1 MGQHDDLIQIFIEES
16 RDYIDLLD
24 QAIVKFENEPDNK
37 ALFDEIFR
45 AFHTL
50 KGNAGLVGMKK
61 FEKIAHVTE
70 EILTDIR
77 DGKIEISADIITFLL
92 DSLDRLKIL
101 HEAIEEHET
110 DAGENIDSPET
121 PVVPSKST
129 AGAEAEDAPPA
140 APAEQAQAPAEEKAN
155 NKEETPDEIV
165 AEDGSWGIFPEN
177 QPGAQKAGDAPEE
190 IVAADG
196 SWGLFTENLPQKDAE
211 KPAPAASAEET
222 NSGPTQ
228 NETSQGA
235 NGQARNGTSQKTDV
249 SSKWNKAESAIR
261 VDVGLLDKMMN
272 LVGELVLA
280 RNQIVQFS
288 TSQENANFHA
298 TTQRLNLVTS
308 ELQESVMKTRMQPI
322 GNVFNRFPR
331 VVRDVARDT
340 GKRVALKIEGQ
351 ETELD
356 KTIIEGIRDPLTHL
370 VRNAIDHGLEDPET
384 RSNLRKDP
392 QGTLILRAYHEGGQ
406 VNIEI
411 IDDGRGIDPEKIR
424 NKAVEKGLLSFDQ
437 AKNLSDRDAIN
448 LIFRAGFSTA
458 EKVTNISGRGVG
470 MDVVKTNIEKIG
482 GTVEIISN
490 PGKGTT
496 VKIKIPLTL
505 AIIPALVVTAGTQR
519 FAIPQ
524 INLLELVSLEGDD
537 VHAIENMGDAEIY
550 RLRGKLLPII
560 RLKNILKL
568 DDDEENKKDEAV
580 NIVVLG
586 ADDTQFGLVV
596 DLIHDTEEIV
606 VKPLDKHLK
615 EIGSFAGATVMGDGK
630 VALILDVVGL
640 AETARVALEKNQSFV
655 EAKENGEVGNEYSH
669 TLLLFSV
676 DDDDQY
682 ALPLSLVSRLETFP
696 ASAVEQAGNREVIQY
711 RGTIMPLL
719 RLENHLPI
727 RPMPQKD
734 TISVLTFTV
743 DKNDVGF
750 VVNEILDVIETNEK
764 VNSSALQQTGI
775 LGTIIIDGKITLMI
789 DAFRIIQSEFPEWF
803 NRKGDGIVKSR
814 PRILVVDD
822 SHFIRA
828 THRAYLESVGYQV
841 IEASDGE
848 DALEKLSAEDVDF
861 IITDI
866 EMPKMNGLELGRNI
880 RANKKFGHIPII
892 AVSSL
897 NDPESI
903 RASQEIGI
911 DDYLIKLNRE
921 EILNSIQ
928 NLLESSETVAA

>member
-92 DSLDRLKIL
+92 DSLDRLKVL

-110 DAGENIDSPET
+110 DAGEEIESPQA
-121 PVVPSKST
+121 PVVVPREAT
-129 AGAEAEDAPPA
+129 APATDRTEQPDTEQAADAKKNAPA
-140 APAEQAQAPAEEKAN
+140 ADGAV
-155 NKEETPDEIV
+155 PDEIV
-165 AEDGSWGIFPEN
+165 AEDGSWGLFPEN
-177 QPGAQKAGDAPEE
+177 QPNAGAPSGAQPEE
-190 IVAADG
+190 IVAEDG
-196 SWGLFTENLPQKDAE
+196 SWGLFTENIS
-211 KPAPAASAEET
+211 KPGQQPAAAADT
-222 NSGPTQ
+222 ATPQSGNTTPTQ
-228 NETSQGA
+228 QGEA
-235 NGQARNGTSQKTDV
+235 KNNGSTQKTDV
-249 SSKWNKAESAIR
+249 GSKWNKAESAIR

-384 RSNLRKDP
+384 RTNLKKDA

-424 NKAVEKGLLSFDQ
+424 NKAVERGLLSFDQ

-448 LIFRAGFSTA
+448 MIFRAGFSTA

-482 GTVEIISN
+482 GTVEIISTQ
-490 PGKGTT
+490 GKGTT

-505 AIIPALVVTAGTQR
+505 AIIPALVVTAGSQR

-524 INLLELVSLEGDD
+524 INLLELVSLEGED
-537 VHAIENMGDAEIY
+537 VNAIENMGDAEIY

-560 RLKNILKL
+560 RLKNILQL
-568 DDDEENKKDEAV
+568 EDDDDTPGDTV

-655 EAKENGEVGNEYSH
+655 DHKEGTDLSDEYSH

-676 DDDDQY
+676 ADEDQY

-727 RPMPQKD
+727 RPMPQSE

-743 DKNDVGF
+743 DNNDVGF
-750 VVNEILDVIETNEK
+750 VVNEILDVIETSEK

-775 LGTIIIDGKITLMI
+775 LGTIIIDGKITLLV
-789 DAFRIIQSEFPEWF
+789 DAFRIIQAEFPEWF
-803 NRKGDGIVKSR
+803 NRKGEDIVRTR

-841 IEASDGE
+841 VEARDGE
-848 DALEKLSAEDVDF
+848 DALEKLSSEDVDF
-861 IITDI
+861 IITDV
-866 EMPKMNGLELGRNI
+866 EMPKMDGLELGRNI

-897 NDPESI
+897 NDPEKI
-903 RASQEIGI
+903 QASQEIGI

-921 EILNSIQ
+921 EILSSIQ
-928 NLLESSETVAA
+928 RLLEEAQSVAA

>member
-92 DSLDRLKIL
+92 DSLDRLKVL

-110 DAGENIDSPET
+110 DAGEEIESPQA
-121 PVVPSKST
+121 PVVVPR
-129 AGAEAEDAPPA
+129 EAT
-140 APAEQAQAPAEEKAN
+140 APATDHAEQPDTEQTAEEKKNAPAADGAV
-155 NKEETPDEIV
+155 PDEIV

-177 QPGAQKAGDAPEE
+177 QPGAGRPDSTQPEE
-190 IVAADG
+190 IVAEDG
-196 SWGLFTENLPQKDAE
+196 SWGLFTENIS
-211 KPAPAASAEET
+211 KPGQQPAAAADNT
-222 NSGPTQ
+222 PAQSGNTTPTQ
-228 NETSQGA
+228 QGEA
-235 NGQARNGTSQKTDV
+235 KNNGSTQKTDV
-249 SSKWNKAESAIR
+249 GSKWNKAESAIR

-384 RSNLRKDP
+384 RTNLKKDA
-392 QGTLILRAYHEGGQ
+392 QGILILRAYHEGGQ

-411 IDDGRGIDPEKIR
+411 VDDGRGIDPEKIR
-424 NKAVEKGLLSFDQ
+424 NKAVERGLLSFDQ

-448 LIFRAGFSTA
+448 MIFRAGFSTA

-482 GTVEIISN
+482 GTVEIISTK
-490 PGKGTT
+490 GKGTT

-505 AIIPALVVTAGTQR
+505 AIIPALVVTAGSQR

-524 INLLELVSLEGDD
+524 INLLELVSLEGEDIN
-537 VHAIENMGDAEIY
+537 AIENMGDAEIY

-560 RLKNILKL
+560 RLKNILQL
-568 DDDEENKKDEAV
+568 EDDDTAASDAV

-655 EAKENGEVGNEYSH
+655 DHKEGTELSDEYSH

-676 DDDDQY
+676 ADEDQY

-727 RPMPQKD
+727 RPMPQSE

-743 DKNDVGF
+743 DNNDVGF
-750 VVNEILDVIETNEK
+750 VVNEILDVIETSAK
-764 VNSSALQQTGI
+764 VNSAALQQTGI
-775 LGTIIIDGKITLMI
+775 LGTIIIDGKITLLV

-803 NRKGDGIVKSR
+803 DRKGDDIVRSR

-841 IEASDGE
+841 IEARDGE
-848 DALEKLSAEDVDF
+848 DALEKLSSEDVDF
-861 IITDI
+861 IITDV
-866 EMPKMNGLELGRNI
+866 EMPKMDGLELGRNI

-897 NDPESI
+897 NDPEKI
-903 RASQEIGI
+903 QASREIGI

-921 EILNSIQ
+921 EILSSIQ
-928 NLLESSETVAA
+928 RLLEEAQSVAA

>member
-92 DSLDRLKIL
+92 DSLDRLKVL

-110 DAGENIDSPET
+110 DAGEEIESPQA
-121 PVVPSKST
+121 PVVVPREAT
-129 AGAEAEDAPPA
+129 APATDRTEQPDTEQAADAKKNAPA
-140 APAEQAQAPAEEKAN
+140 ADGAV
-155 NKEETPDEIV
+155 PDEIV
-165 AEDGSWGIFPEN
+165 AEDGSWGLFPEN
-177 QPGAQKAGDAPEE
+177 QPNAGAPSGAQPEE
-190 IVAADG
+190 IVAEDG
-196 SWGLFTENLPQKDAE
+196 SWGLFTENIS
-211 KPAPAASAEET
+211 KPGQQPAAAADT
-222 NSGPTQ
+222 APPQSGNTTPTQ
-228 NETSQGA
+228 QGEA
-235 NGQARNGTSQKTDV
+235 KNNGSTQKTDV
-249 SSKWNKAESAIR
+249 GSKWNKAESAIR

-384 RSNLRKDP
+384 RTNLKKDA

-424 NKAVEKGLLSFDQ
+424 NKAVERGLLSFDQ

-448 LIFRAGFSTA
+448 MIFRAGFSTA

-482 GTVEIISN
+482 GTVEIISTQ
-490 PGKGTT
+490 GKGTT

-505 AIIPALVVTAGTQR
+505 AIIPALVVTAGSQR

-537 VHAIENMGDAEIY
+537 VNAIENMGDAEIY

-560 RLKNILKL
+560 RLKNILQL
-568 DDDEENKKDEAV
+568 EDDDDTPGDTV

-655 EAKENGEVGNEYSH
+655 DHKEGTDLSDEYSH

-676 DDDDQY
+676 ADEDQY

-727 RPMPQKD
+727 RPMPQSE

-743 DKNDVGF
+743 DNNDVGF
-750 VVNEILDVIETNEK
+750 VVNEILDVIETSEK

-775 LGTIIIDGKITLMI
+775 LGTIIIDGKITLLV
-789 DAFRIIQSEFPEWF
+789 DAFRIIQAEFPEWF
-803 NRKGDGIVKSR
+803 NRKGEDIVRTR

-841 IEASDGE
+841 VEARDGE
-848 DALEKLSAEDVDF
+848 DALEKLSSEDVDF
-861 IITDI
+861 IITDV
-866 EMPKMNGLELGRNI
+866 EMPKMDGLELGRNI

-897 NDPESI
+897 NDPEKI
-903 RASQEIGI
+903 QASQEIGI

-921 EILNSIQ
+921 EILSSIQ
-928 NLLESSETVAA
+928 RLLEEAQSVAA

>member
-92 DSLDRLKIL
+92 DSLDRLKVL

-110 DAGENIDSPET
+110 DAGEEIESPQA
-121 PVVPSKST
+121 PVVVPREAT
-129 AGAEAEDAPPA
+129 APATDRTEQPDTEQAADAKKNTPA
-140 APAEQAQAPAEEKAN
+140 ADGAV
-155 NKEETPDEIV
+155 PDEIV
-165 AEDGSWGIFPEN
+165 AEDGSWGLFPEN
-177 QPGAQKAGDAPEE
+177 QPNAGAPSGAQPEE
-190 IVAADG
+190 IVAEDG
-196 SWGLFTENLPQKDAE
+196 SWGLFTENIS
-211 KPAPAASAEET
+211 KPGQQPAAAADT
-222 NSGPTQ
+222 ATPQSGNTTPTQ
-228 NETSQGA
+228 QGEA
-235 NGQARNGTSQKTDV
+235 KNNGSTQKTDV
-249 SSKWNKAESAIR
+249 GSKWNKAESAIR

-384 RSNLRKDP
+384 RTNLKKDA

-424 NKAVEKGLLSFDQ
+424 NKAVERGLLSFDQ

-448 LIFRAGFSTA
+448 MIFRAGFSTA

-482 GTVEIISN
+482 GTVEIISTQ
-490 PGKGTT
+490 GKGTT

-505 AIIPALVVTAGTQR
+505 AIIPALVVTAGSQR

-524 INLLELVSLEGDD
+524 INLLELVSLEGED
-537 VHAIENMGDAEIY
+537 VNAIENMGDAEIY

-560 RLKNILKL
+560 RLKNILQL
-568 DDDEENKKDEAV
+568 EDDDDTPGDTV

-655 EAKENGEVGNEYSH
+655 DHKEGTDLSDEYSH

-676 DDDDQY
+676 ADEDQY

-727 RPMPQKD
+727 RPMPQSE

-743 DKNDVGF
+743 DNNDVGF
-750 VVNEILDVIETNEK
+750 VVNEILDVIETSEK

-775 LGTIIIDGKITLMI
+775 LGTIIIDGKITLLV
-789 DAFRIIQSEFPEWF
+789 DAFRIIQAEFPEWF
-803 NRKGDGIVKSR
+803 NRKGDDIVRTR

-841 IEASDGE
+841 VEARDGE
-848 DALEKLSAEDVDF
+848 DALEKLSSEDVDF
-861 IITDI
+861 IITDV
-866 EMPKMNGLELGRNI
+866 EMPKMDGLELGRNI

-897 NDPESI
+897 NDPEKI
-903 RASQEIGI
+903 QASQEIGI

-921 EILNSIQ
+921 EILSSIQ
-928 NLLESSETVAA
+928 RLLEEAQSVAA

>member
-92 DSLDRLKIL
+92 DSLDRLKVL

-110 DAGENIDSPET
+110 DAGEEIESPQA
-121 PVVPSKST
+121 PVVVPREAT
-129 AGAEAEDAPPA
+129 APATDHAEQPDTEQTAEAKKNAPVA
-140 APAEQAQAPAEEKAN
+140 DGAV
-155 NKEETPDEIV
+155 PDEIV

-177 QPGAQKAGDAPEE
+177 QPDAGRPASAQPEE
-190 IVAADG
+190 IVAEDG
-196 SWGLFTENLPQKDAE
+196 SWGLFTENIS
-211 KPAPAASAEET
+211 KPGQQPAAVADNAPAQ
-222 NSGPTQ
+222 SGNTTPTQ
-228 NETSQGA
+228 QGEA
-235 NGQARNGTSQKTDV
+235 KNNGSTQKADV
-249 SSKWNKAESAIR
+249 GSKWNKAESAIR

-384 RSNLRKDP
+384 RTNLKKDA

-411 IDDGRGIDPEKIR
+411 VDDGRGIDPEKIR
-424 NKAVEKGLLSFDQ
+424 NKAVERGLLSFDQ

-448 LIFRAGFSTA
+448 MIFRAGFSTA

-482 GTVEIISN
+482 GTVEIISTK
-490 PGKGTT
+490 GKGTT

-505 AIIPALVVTAGTQR
+505 AIIPALVVTAGSQR

-524 INLLELVSLEGDD
+524 INLLELVSLEGEDIN
-537 VHAIENMGDAEIY
+537 AIENMGDAEIY

-560 RLKNILKL
+560 RLKNILQL
-568 DDDEENKKDEAV
+568 EDDDTASSDAV

-655 EAKENGEVGNEYSH
+655 DHKEGTELSDEYSH

-676 DDDDQY
+676 ADEDQY

-727 RPMPQKD
+727 RPMPQSE

-743 DKNDVGF
+743 DNNDVGF
-750 VVNEILDVIETNEK
+750 VVNEILDVIETSEK
-764 VNSSALQQTGI
+764 VNSAALQQTGI
-775 LGTIIIDGKITLMI
+775 LGTIIIDGKITLLV

-803 NRKGDGIVKSR
+803 NRKGDDIVRSR

-841 IEASDGE
+841 IEARDGE
-848 DALEKLSAEDVDF
+848 DALEKLSSEDVDF
-861 IITDI
+861 IITDV
-866 EMPKMNGLELGRNI
+866 EMPKMDGLELGRNI

-897 NDPESI
+897 NDPEKI
-903 RASQEIGI
+903 QASREIGI

-921 EILNSIQ
+921 EILSSIQ
-928 NLLESSETVAA
+928 RLLEEAQSVAA

>member
-92 DSLDRLKIL
+92 DSLDRLKVL

-110 DAGENIDSPET
+110 DAGEEIENPQA
-121 PVVPSKST
+121 PVVVPR
-129 AGAEAEDAPPA
+129 EAA
-140 APAEQAQAPAEEKAN
+140 APATDHSEQPDTEQTAEAKKNAPAADGAV
-155 NKEETPDEIV
+155 PDEIV
-165 AEDGSWGIFPEN
+165 AEDGSWGLFPEN
-177 QPGAQKAGDAPEE
+177 QPGAGRADSTQPEE
-190 IVAADG
+190 IVAEDG
-196 SWGLFTENLPQKDAE
+196 SWGLFTENIS
-211 KPAPAASAEET
+211 KPGQQPAAAT
-222 NSGPTQ
+222 DNTPAQSGNTTPTQ
-228 NETSQGA
+228 QGEA
-235 NGQARNGTSQKTDV
+235 KNNGSTQKTDV
-249 SSKWNKAESAIR
+249 GSKWNKAESAIR

-384 RSNLRKDP
+384 RTNLKKDA

-411 IDDGRGIDPEKIR
+411 VDDGRGIDPEKIR
-424 NKAVEKGLLSFDQ
+424 NKAVERGLLSFDQ

-448 LIFRAGFSTA
+448 MIFRAGFSTA

-482 GTVEIISN
+482 GTVEIISTK
-490 PGKGTT
+490 GKGTT

-505 AIIPALVVTAGTQR
+505 AIIPALVVTAGSQR

-524 INLLELVSLEGDD
+524 INLLELVSLEGEDIN
-537 VHAIENMGDAEIY
+537 AIENMGDAEIY

-560 RLKNILKL
+560 RLKNILQL
-568 DDDEENKKDEAV
+568 EDDDTASSDAV

-655 EAKENGEVGNEYSH
+655 DHKEGTELSDEYSH

-676 DDDDQY
+676 ADEDQY

-727 RPMPQKD
+727 RPMPQSE

-743 DKNDVGF
+743 DNNDVGF
-750 VVNEILDVIETNEK
+750 VVNEILDVIETSAK
-764 VNSSALQQTGI
+764 VNSAALQQTGI
-775 LGTIIIDGKITLMI
+775 LGTIIIDGKITLLV

-803 NRKGDGIVKSR
+803 DRKGDDIVRSR

-841 IEASDGE
+841 VEARDGE
-848 DALEKLSAEDVDF
+848 DALEKLSSEDVDF
-861 IITDI
+861 IITDV
-866 EMPKMNGLELGRNI
+866 EMPKMDGLELGRNI

-897 NDPESI
+897 NDPEKI
-903 RASQEIGI
+903 QASREIGI

-921 EILNSIQ
+921 EILSSIQ
-928 NLLESSETVAA
+928 RLLEEAQSVAA